1 MKMKTTVNKVQTM
14 TIIFVYVV
22 IGIAF
27 FYVNGIETTGR
38 AVETIPYPQK
48 LNNTILIA
56 SAIVVVVIGIF
67 IFYGRK

>member
-1 MKMKTTVNKVQTM
+1 MKGTVNKVQAT

-27 FYVNGIETTGR
+27 LYVNGLETTGR

-56 SAIVVVVIGIF
+56 SAVIVIAFGLF